1 MEILLGADPEVFI
14 TKDGVPHSAHGLIPG
29 TKKRPKKVKDGALQ
43 VDGMAGEFNINPAK
57 TQAEFVHNTQSVLSQ
72 LAMQLPAGHAILIQP
87 SVKFDKAH
95 FEAQPQV
102 AKMLGCDPDFNA
114 YTRHANKAPDNNTTM
129 RTAAGHVHV
138 GWGKGFDIDSA
149 DHLAMCWD
157 LVKQLDLFLGVPS
170 VLLDK
175 DGAERRRMYGKAGC
189 FRPKPYGCEYR
200 VLSNF
205 WLKSPELMQWVFDQT
220 MLAVKEL
227 MNGKKW
233 FAGVEYDVVDVINGG
248 WDIKYFQKNH
258 SEHWKKINTFEHLLP
273 K

>member
-1 MEILLGADPEVFI
+1 MEIQLGADPEVFI
-14 TKDGVPHSAHGLIPG
+14 TKNGVPHSAHGLIPG
-29 TKKRPKKVKDGALQ
+29 TKKKPFKVKDGALQ

-57 TQAEFVHNTQSVLSQ
+57 TKEQFVHNTQSVLEQ
-72 LAMQLPAGHAILIQP
+72 LAKMLPKDHGILIQP
-87 SVKFDKAH
+87 SVHFDKDH
-95 FEAQPQV
+95 FAAQPAV

-114 YTRHANKAPDNNTTM
+114 YTKCANNPPDNKTTM
-129 RTAAGHVHV
+129 RTAAGHVHI
-138 GWGKGFDIDSA
+138 GWGKDMDIGDPN
-149 DHLAMCWD
+149 HLDMCYD

-175 DGAERRRMYGKAGC
+175 DGKERRKMYGKAGC

-220 MLAVKEL
+220 MLAVKTL
-227 MNGKKW
+227 MEGKKL
-233 FAGVEYDVVDVINGG
+233 FQHLEYTIADVVNGYC
-248 WDIKYFQKNH
+248 DIDEISRYQPD
-258 SEHWKKINTFEHLLP
+258 EWKAINTFGHLL